1 MRHKHESINRIFN
14 PFEINAPRSRIPNFL
29 LCHSAQH
36 TKKEKGKLGYVFS
49 ELVMIPML
57 IHPPIPIA
65 AVILILLPFFAVV
78 IAVIIHTD
86 RGIKKGK
93 YKEDDNEDTFSSNIN
108 PNPNDSNI
116 NPNPND
122 SNINPNP
129 NDSNINPNDARI

>member
-1 MRHKHESINRIFN
+1 
-14 PFEINAPRSRIPNFL
+14 
-29 LCHSAQH
+29 
-36 TKKEKGKLGYVFS
+36 
-49 ELVMIPML
+49 MIPML

-78 IAVIIHTD
+78 IAVIIQTD

-116 NPNPND
+116 NPN
-122 SNINPNP
+122 
-129 NDSNINPNDARI
+129 DARI